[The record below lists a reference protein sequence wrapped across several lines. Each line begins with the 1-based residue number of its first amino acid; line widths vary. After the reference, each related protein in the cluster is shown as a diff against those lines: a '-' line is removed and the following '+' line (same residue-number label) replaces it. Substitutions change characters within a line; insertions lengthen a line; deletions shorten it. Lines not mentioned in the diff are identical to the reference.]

1 MARNRWKYSTMGL
14 GVLLGAG
21 AVFYL
26 AVIVAPYLTASTN
39 NRPNVLEG
47 VPDQWAVHTWD
58 NGQQEAK
65 YGSSAADCTLDVVK
79 EGGGNVT
86 LHILLACEG
95 AEEGSSHAVH
105 RSDIPGG
112 GQRTFITEPADF
124 EFHHPAPM
132 AAASAS
138 TTARTGGKRVWKRS
152 TPGCIAG
159 SRSEARGSLRNS
171 DLEDSR

>member
-1 MARNRWKYSTMGL
+1 MGL

-26 AVIVAPYLTASTN
+26 VVIVAPYLTASTN

-65 YGSSAADCTLDVVK
+65 YYSSAADCTLDVVK

-95 AEEGSSHAVH
+95 AEEGSSRAVH
-105 RSDIPGG
+105 RRDIPGG
-112 GQRTFITEPADF
+112 GRRTFITEPADF
-124 EFHHPAPM
+124 EFHHPGADGCSISIDYGSHWRQEGLEEIH
-132 AAASAS
+132 ASVS
-138 TTARTGGKRVWKRS
+138 CR
-152 TPGCIAG
+152 
-159 SRSEARGSLRNS
+159 EQ
-171 DLEDSR
+171 E

>member
-65 YGSSAADCTLDVVK
+65 YYSSAADCTLDMVK
-79 EGGGNVT
+79 EGDNGGQTT
-86 LHILLACEG
+86 LKILLTCEG
-95 AEEGSSHAVH
+95 AEEGNYHTAH
-105 RSDIPGG
+105 RSDIP
-112 GQRTFITEPADF
+112 TE
-124 EFHHPAPM
+124 
-132 AAASAS
+132 ASA
-138 TTARTGGKRVWKRS
+138 RS
-152 TPGCIAG
+152 
-159 SRSEARGSLRNS
+159 
-171 DLEDSR
+171 